1 MKKEKPVSKKKVS
14 QVSLSKDIAVD
25 FGVDPKLGQKMAE
38 DMADKASSPTA
49 NTYAEEIKSIF
60 PELTPEQQLR
70 VYLYSKIPVVRYK
83 ARVEVIQQIVKG
95 C

>member
-1 MKKEKPVSKKKVS
+1 MKKEKQVSKKKVS

-38 DMADKASSPTA
+38 DMADVTASPKS
-49 NTYAEEIKSIF
+49 NSYAEEIMSLF
-60 PELTPEQQLR
+60 PELTNEQRLK
-70 VYLYSKIPVVRYK
+70 VYLYSKVPVVRYK
-83 ARVEVIQQIVKG
+83 AMESLFSSVKG